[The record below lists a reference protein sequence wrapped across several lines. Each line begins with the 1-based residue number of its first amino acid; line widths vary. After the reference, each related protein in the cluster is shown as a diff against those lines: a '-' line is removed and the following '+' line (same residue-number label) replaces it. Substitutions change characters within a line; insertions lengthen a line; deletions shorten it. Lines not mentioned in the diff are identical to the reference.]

1 MFLPVERIEFAIQHP
16 SETCSMYQGCR
27 SRGGQGRFIVQWGE
41 SSPHPRAAA
50 PSWQPDI
57 LTSSDL

>member
-1 MFLPVERIEFAIQHP
+1 MHP